1 MDVEQLKIDVDFMM
15 EALKEAQAAFEE
27 DEIPIGCVIVA
38 QEEKSPA
45 HGRII
50 ARAHN
55 LTQLLKDPTAH
66 AEMQAITSATAYLQ
80 AKYLPECTL
89 YVTVEP
95 CAMCASAI
103 AWAQM
108 KRVVFGCTDPKR
120 GAGLYCRI
128 DLKQDGRI
136 AENSL
141 YHPKTEVVGGV
152 LKDEC
157 AALIQDFFKTKR

>member
-1 MDVEQLKIDVDFMM
+1 MGVDVEQLKIDVDFMM

-27 DEIPIGCVIVA
+27 DEVPIGCVIVDN
-38 QEEKSPA
+38 
-45 HGRII
+45 GRII

-66 AEMQAITSATAYLQ
+66 AEMQAITSATAYLK

-103 AWAQM
+103 AWAQI
-108 KRVVFGCTDPKR
+108 KRVVFGCADPKR

-128 DLKQDGRI
+128 DSKQDGRI

-157 AALIQDFFKTKR
+157 AALIQDFFKNKR